1 MQVEQT
7 FQDIGIEVSAWNVK
21 VEDSSW
27 WIVEGENTPMNLYT
41 QDAFCFSADEA
52 AIRSND

>member
-1 MQVEQT
+1 LQENSKRW
-7 FQDIGIEVSAWNVK
+7 VSAWNVK
-21 VEDSSW
+21 AEDSSW